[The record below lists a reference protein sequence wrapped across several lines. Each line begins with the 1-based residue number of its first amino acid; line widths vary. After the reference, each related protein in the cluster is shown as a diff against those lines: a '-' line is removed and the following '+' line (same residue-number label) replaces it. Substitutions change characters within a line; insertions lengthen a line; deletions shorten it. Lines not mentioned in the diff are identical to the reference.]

1 MTTKATRIGALL
13 LVLCA
18 GLPLTLLR
26 GQMPELRTLFTRQ
39 APVFVTTD
47 RLSRLELSTEILE
60 ACRPDLSDLRVFD
73 AAGNEVPFL
82 VDSGIPPETE
92 AAVRRTYTLP
102 IADVSREE
110 VRSETSPRV
119 FRETY
124 ELTVSPGVTDAA
136 SWDLVFMTPSR
147 DFVRQVRIA
156 VRVQDRETTPLIEE
170 ASIFRISNPRREK
183 TRLTLPRL
191 QAGRLIVTIEGEDG
205 SFLTPSF
212 RLESSRSYRGSERAV
227 VALEALS
234 RREVERAT
242 ILELRRPVGL
252 SPDSLRLETALTS
265 FSRQVQVWDEGPGGT
280 DSMLGDENLFRVQA
294 AATVEDVDLA
304 LRPARGDRLRVVIE
318 NGDSPPLADP
328 VFQAV
333 VQRPALVFALT
344 PAAGGEPSGML
355 RFGGSRAF
363 RPQYDLGRL
372 SSALQLPSAGER
384 AEVAE
389 QLLNLPPVR
398 LGDIEPNP
406 DFNPS
411 PILAFA
417 MRPGA
422 AIDPRLYT
430 HRREIEAGPS
440 GEGLLRLTLGVEDLA
455 YTLPNLA
462 DLRIVDSESRQWAY
476 LLEQDAAH
484 VTRSLEI
491 EKLESE
497 HGSTKY
503 TLRLPVSPSTLDQLV
518 LETPVPF
525 FDRAYHVVGLREK
538 NEISL
543 AQGRMVRRVGDP
555 RPVRILLPAGPVDS
569 LQLIVV
575 DGDDAALEFQR
586 VEGRFPVPAAYF
598 AAPQGSYVA
607 LLGNPEDRAPQYE
620 IARIRDV
627 VLAVKSVEV
636 DADHLKA
643 NPAYSAGARLVTESG
658 IQQTALWIVL
668 VIAVIFLGLLTLRL
682 ARQSP
687 GAGAEG
693 PRSGTPPD

>member
-1 MTTKATRIGALL
+1 MTTKATRSAIILL
-13 LVLCA
+13 LVCA
-18 GLPLTLLR
+18 GLPLPFLS
-26 GQMPELRTLFTRQ
+26 GQTPELRTLFTQQ

-47 RLSRLELSTEILE
+47 RLSRLELPTAVLE

-73 AAGNEVPFL
+73 ATGNEVPFL

-92 AAVRRTYTLP
+92 AALRQTYTLE
-102 IADVSREE
+102 IADVSRQE
-110 VRSETSPRV
+110 VRSEASPRV
-119 FRETY
+119 FSETY
-124 ELTVSPGVTDAA
+124 ELVIPAAVAQNITDAA
-136 SWDLVFMTPSR
+136 SWDLVFVTPSPG
-147 DFVRQVRIA
+147 FVRQVRIA
-156 VRVQDRETTPLIEE
+156 ARVQNRETAPLVDD
-170 ASIFRISNPRREK
+170 ASIFRIANPRREK

-191 QAGRLIVTIEGEDG
+191 QAGRLIVTLEGEGG

-212 RLESSRSYRGSERAV
+212 QLETSRSFRGRERAV
-227 VALEALS
+227 VALEVLN

-280 DSMLGDENLFRVQA
+280 DSVLGEENLFRVQA
-294 AATVEDVDLA
+294 AATVEDVDLT

-318 NGDSPPLADP
+318 NGDSPPLADA

-344 PAAGGEPSGML
+344 PAAGQEPSGML

-372 SSALQLPSAGER
+372 GSALQLPSAGER

-406 DFNPS
+406 NFNPS

-440 GEGLLRLTLGVEDLA
+440 GEGLLRFTLGVEDLA
-455 YTLPNLA
+455 HTLPDLA
-462 DLRIVDSESRQWAY
+462 DLRIVDFESRQWAY
-476 LLEQDAAH
+476 LLERDAAH
-484 VTRSLEI
+484 VTRSLDT

-497 HGSTKY
+497 NGSTEY
-503 TLRLPVSPSTLDQLV
+503 TFSLPVSPSTLDQLV

-525 FDRAYHVVGLREK
+525 FDRAYHVVGLRDK
-538 NEISL
+538 KDVSL

-555 RPVRILLPAGPVDS
+555 RPVRIPLPTGRIES
-569 LQLIVV
+569 LKLVIV
-575 DGDDAALEFQR
+575 DGDDAPLKFPR
-586 VEGRFPVPAAYF
+586 VEGRFPVPAVYF
-598 AAPQGSYVA
+598 AAPQGSYAA

-620 IARIRDV
+620 IARIRNV
-627 VLAVKSVEV
+627 VLAVKNVEV
-636 DADHLKA
+636 GADDLKA

-658 IQQTALWIVL
+658 IQQTVLWIVL

-687 GAGAEG
+687 GASTEG
-693 PRSGTPPD
+693 P